1 VRRVLFLALVIA
13 SLYAKAKGL
22 QPFGFSTGS

>member
-1 VRRVLFLALVIA
+1 VRRVLFIALVLA
-13 SLYAKAKGL
+13 SFYAKAKGL